1 MSRRGKGEED
11 TDYGVHAL
19 QSGNKAGKG
28 GVVDYSHIRPEAG
41 ERGLGLRERTM
52 TVWDVLRRWRNIWL
66 PTEPAPAMATT
77 TIGYD

>member
-1 MSRRGKGEED
+1 MSRRGKGEES

-41 ERGLGLRERTM
+41 ERGL
-52 TVWDVLRRWRNIWL
+52 W
-66 PTEPAPAMATT
+66 AT
-77 TIGYD
+77 GKDDDGVGCLKEVEEYLVADGAGAGDGDYNHWV